1 MFKKIL
7 QIKNY
12 GKYLSFSAGNEN
24 WNGTLIRVNTVYAE
38 NASGKTTLT
47 QLFKSVKGD
56 DNIVKKRKS
65 FTGLGNIHIK
75 LQDEN
80 NSQIIFDKS
89 SWNRHFSKIE
99 IFDTFF
105 AEDNVY
111 IISLGNYDK
120 NGTILE
126 YEFIFGEEG
135 IEAYNEIID
144 LRSERKSERVKR
156 SGYNRKLKQTEDDLQ
171 IKKYKELIQHSKDR
185 SKEINDKIPK
195 LDRRLIDI
203 AEDLGSKYLDK
214 INSYLRL
221 FNPNLQIVKL
231 NKKGAHFI
239 YHLSISAQLV
249 RSDSKSV
256 SLRNTLSEGDK
267 SSLSLSFFLARL
279 DLLEDLDKRVVIFD
293 DPISSF
299 DSGRRNVTVN
309 LLKKIAKESKQFIL
323 LSHDLNFIK
332 NFNDKFDDE
341 VNNLKIQS
349 NGISSI
355 IVKQDIEKETMTGIF
370 KDITV
375 LHEFLEQG
383 AGTFSEKREVIR
395 CIRPTIEGL
404 FRIKYFNSIKS
415 TEWLGDFLSK
425 IGNAE
430 EGDQFYSLKP
440 LYDELSDIND
450 YSKEF
455 HHSNPNYLEVP
466 INDEE
471 LRNYVRRTI
480 DIVKQI

>member
-12 GKYLSFSAGNEN
+12 GKYLSFSAGSGN
-24 WNGTLIRVNTVYAE
+24 WNGSIKKINSIYAE
-38 NASGKTTLT
+38 NASGKTTFT
-47 QLFKSVKGD
+47 QIFKSIKGD
-56 DNIVKKRKS
+56 NNVIKKRKS
-65 FTGLGNIHIK
+65 FTATGDISIK

-80 NSQIIFDKS
+80 NSQFVFNKS

-135 IEAYNEIID
+135 IKAYNDIID
-144 LRSERKSERVKR
+144 LRSERKGERVKR
-156 SGYNRKLKQTEDDLQ
+156 SSYNRKLKQTEDEAD
-171 IKKYKELIQHSKDR
+171 IEKYQKLVLKSKER
-185 SKEINDKIPK
+185 SKEINSLIPK
-195 LDRRLIDI
+195 LEKKLIDI
-203 AEDLGSKYLDK
+203 AEDLGSKYVEK
-214 INSYLRL
+214 INYYLRL
-221 FNPNLQIVKL
+221 FNPNIQIIKL

-239 YHLSISAQLV
+239 YHLSISDQLV
-249 RSDSKSV
+249 RSDSKNI

-279 DLLEDLDKRVVIFD
+279 DLLDDLSERVIIFD

-299 DSGRRNVTVN
+299 DSGRRNVTIN
-309 LLKKIAKESKQFIL
+309 LLKKIAEKSKQFIL

-332 NFNDKFDDE
+332 NFSEKFD
-341 VNNLKIQS
+341 VINNLKIQS
-349 NGISSI
+349 NGLSSV
-355 IVKQDIEKETMTGIF
+355 IVEQDIEKETMTGIF

-375 LHEFLEQG
+375 LHDYLING

-395 CIRPTIEGL
+395 CIRPTIEGI
-404 FRIKYFNSIKS
+404 FRIKYFNLINR
-415 TEWLGDFLSK
+415 TDWLGDFLSM
-425 IGNAE
+425 IRNSNQ
-430 EGDQFYSLKP
+430 GDSFYQLKP
-440 LYDELSDIND
+440 IYEELSDIND

-471 LRNYVRRTI
+471 LRNYVKRTI
-480 DIVKQI
+480 DLMKKI